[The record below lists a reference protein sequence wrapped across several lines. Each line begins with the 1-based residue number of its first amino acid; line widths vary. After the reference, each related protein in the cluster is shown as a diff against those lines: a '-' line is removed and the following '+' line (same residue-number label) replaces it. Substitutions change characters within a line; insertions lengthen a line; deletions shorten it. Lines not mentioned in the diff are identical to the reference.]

1 MLHIRRTPRGMKPNR
16 RERRLISFL
25 IIATLPLIP
34 AAFLSNVVESLYQ
47 NTFFIGFAFIL
58 TGFLLFAADR
68 MGHGNKDERSST
80 TADALVV
87 GLAQAAAVVPGLS
100 RSGTT
105 ISFGMLRGFERS
117 FAVKFSFLL
126 SIPAVLGAN
135 LVSLIK
141 VFSTGV
147 EWSDVPMHPGRR
159 GLRVCV
165 GLLCHLF
172 SAAGRPTRKIRRLLL
187 LLLGRGACDAAAVPD
202 FLKGRSLMAEKQ
214 TKKRASGGKS
224 TGKSSGSRKSTSKG
238 RKVQGEDTDAH
249 PARGRRGRV
258 SGAGAVYRCWAALAS
273 RVRFCRC

>member
-1 MLHIRRTPRGMKPNR
+1 MTYWNAVLLGLVQGVAEFLPISSSGHLAVLQNFLAIGDMENHMLFDVLLHLGTLAAVILAFWKDVREVVTEFARMLHIRRTPRGMKPNR

-105 ISFGMLRGFERS
+105 ITACLLCGFEKK
-117 FAVKFSFLL
+117 FAVKYSFIM
-126 SIPAVLGAN
+126 SIPAVLGAVV
-135 LVSLIK
+135 LELKDVAKAPLQASAVPACAVATVISAIVGYLSICIMMRLIQGK
-141 VFSTGV
+141 KYKIFAVY
-147 EWSDVPMHPGRR
+147 
-159 GLRVCV
+159 CAIV
-165 GLLCHLF
+165 GLITVGYGIF
-172 SAAGRPTRKIRRLLL
+172 R
-187 LLLGRGACDAAAVPD
+187 
-202 FLKGRSLMAEKQ
+202 
-214 TKKRASGGKS
+214 
-224 TGKSSGSRKSTSKG
+224 
-238 RKVQGEDTDAH
+238 
-249 PARGRRGRV
+249 
-258 SGAGAVYRCWAALAS
+258 
-273 RVRFCRC
+273 